1 MFKTDDVLL
10 QPGDFCFASAG
21 TRIRTL
27 LGSCISISMW
37 HPRRRVGGMCH
48 YMIPRRRRTPGVH
61 HELSGRYADE
71 AIELFLRE
79 LHRNNTLPHEYQVKM
94 FGGGNQF
101 PAFRRELDIPR
112 QNIEIG
118 LELLE
123 HHGFELTATHLGGT
137 GARHVVFDLTD
148 GGVWMKHTGR
158 YAADEATATAMQR
171 AERSA

>member
-1 MFKTDDVLL
+1 MFSADDVILD
-10 QPGDFCFASAG
+10 PGEFCFASAG

-27 LGSCISISMW
+27 LGSCVSISMW

-48 YMIPRRRRTPGVH
+48 YMIPRRRRSPGTRH
-61 HELSGRYADE
+61 QLSGRYADE

-79 LHRNNTLPHEYQVKM
+79 LARNNTMPHEYQVKM

-101 PAFRRELDIPR
+101 PDTRRALDIPR
-112 QNIEIG
+112 QNIDIG

-137 GARHVVFDLTD
+137 GARHILFDLTD
-148 GGVWMKHTGR
+148 GGVWLKHTGQTLADQAMAE
-158 YAADEATATAMQR
+158 AAQR
-171 AERSA
+171 TERSA